1 VSLGEHTRIRA
12 GGNTHWKLKDGEG
25 VVVDFTTGNYFV
37 LDDVC
42 SFFWRQLMA
51 KPQTMPELVSAA
63 LEEYEAE
70 RAEVAENVRNFCQ
83 YVLAEKLAET
93 VT

>member
-1 VSLGEHTRIRA
+1 MIPVETRLRA
-12 GGNTHWKLKDGEG
+12 GENTHWKLKDGEG

-42 SFFWRQLMA
+42 SFFWRRMME
-51 KPQTMPELVSAA
+51 KPQTMGELVDAA

-70 RAEVAENVRNFCQ
+70 RGEVAENVKNFFE
-83 YVLAEKLAET
+83 YVLSENLAERA
-93 VT
+93 

>member
-1 VSLGEHTRIRA
+1 VIGLDTKLRA
-12 GGNTHWKLKDGEG
+12 GDNTHWKLKDGEG

-42 SFFWRQLMA
+42 SFFWKRMMD
-51 KPQTMPELVSAA
+51 KPHTMQELVEAA

-70 RAEVAENVRNFCQ
+70 RDEVAANVKNFCE
-83 YVLAEKLAET
+83 YVLSEKLAERAP
-93 VT
+93 